1 MFVTVRHPFTLPT
14 IALGALA
21 LVVLLPAPSG
31 PFALAASAVV
41 AAVMIGPA
49 RVAVR
54 AALLCAMPALFLL
67 VLHAGL
73 GEARTA
79 SFVGV
84 HYAPAGVT
92 TALAQAARLYAVLG
106 WSLLT
111 IARLQP
117 SRFLDAAA
125 ASGRGVSGALAVVA
139 ALQAIPRLGARAARI
154 TEAQRTRGLAA
165 GGSPLRRVRALA
177 PLALPLVLGAIV
189 EADDRAATLELRGV
203 AAGTPRT
210 PLEPPPSAPAER
222 VVRWA
227 VLGLVVAAL
236 AWRVTR

>member
-1 MFVTVRHPFTLPT
+1 MTVRHPFTLPT
-14 IALGALA
+14 VALGVLA

-31 PFALAASAVV
+31 PLALALSAVV
-41 AAVMIGPA
+41 AATVIGPA
-49 RVAVR
+49 RIAVR
-54 AALLCAMPALFLL
+54 AALLCLMPALFLL

-73 GEARTA
+73 GDARTA
-79 SFVGV
+79 SLAGV
-84 HYAPAGVT
+84 RYAPEGFM
-92 TALAQAARLYAVLG
+92 TALAQTARLYAVLG

-165 GGSPLRRVRALA
+165 GGSPLRRLRALA

-189 EADDRAATLELRGV
+189 EADDRAAMLELRGM
-203 AAGTPRT
+203 AAGVPRT
-210 PLEPPPSAPAER
+210 PLELPPPALAER
-222 VVRWA
+222 VVRWM
-227 VLGLVVAAL
+227 VLGLVLAAL